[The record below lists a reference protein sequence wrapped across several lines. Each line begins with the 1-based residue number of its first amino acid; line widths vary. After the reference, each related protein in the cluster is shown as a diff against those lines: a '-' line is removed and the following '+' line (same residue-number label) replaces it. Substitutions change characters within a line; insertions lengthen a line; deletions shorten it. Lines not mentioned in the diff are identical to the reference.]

1 MNLRIA
7 DCGLQNSNFLGNAG
21 SYTMTEPSQGTALH
35 NSKSA
40 IRNSQSTDLSR
51 YNKKLELILRTSA
64 RIFAEK
70 SYHSTSMRDISR
82 ATGVS
87 LAGLYHYCKSK
98 EELLFL
104 IQDHCFG
111 RVLERLEE
119 RIKTIEDPLEKF
131 RIFVDNHLSFFAANM
146 SEMKV
151 LSHEAE
157 SLGGDLHEHVSTR
170 KRQYTRTARKILSE
184 VQQTTVGSES
194 HKPRRNG
201 HLKRNRKP
209 VDITVAT
216 YALFGMMNWIY
227 NWYDPRGKL
236 SVSQLVDNI
245 TRLFLTGFL
254 SQTSVALAD
263 SGKAEKMSIWRTA

>member
-1 MNLRIA
+1 M
-7 DCGLQNSNFLGNAG
+7 
-21 SYTMTEPSQGTALH
+21 
-35 NSKSA
+35 KSET
-40 IRNSQSTDLSR
+40 RSR
-51 YNKKLELILRTSA
+51 HDQKLELILRASA

-119 RIKTIEDPLEKF
+119 RLQGESDPMAKL
-131 RIFVDNHLSFFAANM
+131 RIFIDNHLSFFAANM
-146 SEMKV
+146 AEMKV

-157 SLGGDLHEHVSTR
+157 SLAGDLHEHVSSR

-184 VQQTTVGSES
+184 VQQAAAGSGRAT
-194 HKPRRNG
+194 RRNG
-201 HLKRNRKP
+201 NHKKSKP
-209 VDITVAT
+209 VDLTVAT

-236 SVSQLVDNI
+236 SVNQLVDNI
-245 TRLFLTGFL
+245 ARLFLAGFL
-254 SQTSVALAD
+254 SQAEAPFALAA
-263 SGKAEKMSIWRTA
+263 SAPTENVSVWRTA

>member
-1 MNLRIA
+1 M
-7 DCGLQNSNFLGNAG
+7 
-21 SYTMTEPSQGTALH
+21 
-35 NSKSA
+35 SA
-40 IRNSQSTDLSR
+40 SDKLDFSR
-51 YNKKLELILRTSA
+51 YDQKLELILRTSA

-70 SYHSTSMRDISR
+70 SYHSTSMRDIARETS
-82 ATGVS
+82 VS

-111 RVLERLEE
+111 RVLERLEQRTRE
-119 RIKTIEDPLEKF
+119 IADPLEKL

-146 SEMKV
+146 AEMKV

-157 SLGGDLHEHVSTR
+157 SLAGDLHEHVSTR

-184 VQQTTVGSES
+184 VQQVSIKSPTRGG
-194 HKPRRNG
+194 RRNG
-201 HLKRNRKP
+201 QRDKTAKP
-209 VDITVAT
+209 IDLTVAT

-245 TRLFLTGFL
+245 TRLFLAGFL
-254 SQTSVALAD
+254 SQAE
-263 SGKAEKMSIWRTA
+263 SGVGPKHSQQAEKVSIWRTA